1 MSSMKNLLPL
11 LLAVLPASA
20 QTGFEAS
27 VEAGVKA
34 ATDRARAATAIKPP
48 KLAPR
53 EIKDGVIPRLQRKTF
68 PLPADGKC
76 GLKDFSVVDYEARES
91 VKGDE
96 ASRLTV
102 AGAVIETTSPECLR
116 DYGVVQFIRGC
127 VYHARYSLPS
137 GAEIEKVFDVA
148 RHLRGPRVVFSHP
161 GWEVDRTELDPVY
174 MSYPDEESRV
184 DLYYTPRG
192 PLRLRPDAAS
202 LMADYKYFN
211 DPAQRRFL
219 KDTEAPASAFFVGD
233 VPEGGVSTVNEE
245 RTVLSAENS
254 SLEFRTC
261 VYRLQDVPSSGDP
274 AGEGVAPENGGP
286 IQCFGWMSRYTFDP
300 ATRDFVTDKFAGVD
314 PFCAQAPARVV
325 LPGS

>member
-1 MSSMKNLLPL
+1 MRTALALALLS
-11 LLAVLPASA
+11 VSVSA
-20 QTGFEAS
+20 QTVFETS

-34 ATDRARAATAIKPP
+34 ATDRARQTPKPAKPAA
-48 KLAPR
+48 APR

-68 PLPADGKC
+68 SPGAGC
-76 GLKDFSVVDYEARES
+76 GLKAFSLVDYETRES
-91 VKGDE
+91 VKNGE
-96 ASRLTV
+96 ATRLSV
-102 AGAVIETTSPECLR
+102 MGAVIETTAPECLR

-127 VYHARYSLPS
+127 VYHTRYSMPS

-148 RHLRGPRVVFSHP
+148 RRLRGPRVVFSHP
-161 GWEVDRTELDPVY
+161 GWEVDRTETDPVY

-233 VPEGGVSTVNEE
+233 VPEGGVSMINEE
-245 RTVLSAENS
+245 GTVLSAENS

-261 VYRLQDVPSSGDP
+261 VYRLQDVPATGDP

-286 IQCFGWMSRYTFDP
+286 IQCFGWMSRFTFDP
-300 ATRDFVTDKFAGVD
+300 ATRDYVTDKFSGVD
-314 PFCAQAPARVV
+314 PFCAQAPARAV

>member
-1 MSSMKNLLPL
+1 MRT
-11 LLAVLPASA
+11 LLALALLSVAASA
-20 QTGFEAS
+20 QTVFETQ

-34 ATDRARAATAIKPP
+34 ATDLARRMPKPAKPAA
-48 KLAPR
+48 APR
-53 EIKDGVIPRLQRKTF
+53 EVKDGVIPRLQRKEF
-68 PLPADGKC
+68 PLAAGAKC
-76 GLKDFSVVDYEARES
+76 GLKAFSLVDYETRES
-91 VKGDE
+91 VKNDE
-96 ASRLTV
+96 AARLSV
-102 AGAVIETTSPECLR
+102 MGAVIETTDPSCLR

-148 RHLRGPRVVFSHP
+148 RRLRGPRVVFSHP

-192 PLRLRPDAAS
+192 PLRLRPDGAS
-202 LMADYKYFN
+202 LMADFKYFN

-233 VPEGGVSTVNEE
+233 VPEGGVSVVDED

-254 SLEFRTC
+254 SLELRTC
-261 VYRLQDVPSSGDP
+261 VYRLQDVPAAGDP
-274 AGEGVAPENGGP
+274 AGEDTPPGSGGP
-286 IQCFGWMSRYTFDP
+286 IQCFGWASRYTFDP
-300 ATRDFVTDKFAGVD
+300 ATRDYVTDKFSGVD

-325 LPGS
+325 LPGN

>member
-1 MSSMKNLLPL
+1 MKTLLPL

-27 VEAGVKA
+27 VEAGVKGA
-34 ATDRARAATAIKPP
+34 AGQARKAAGIKQPMP
-48 KLAPR
+48 APAPR
-53 EIKDGVIPRLQRKTF
+53 EIKDGVIPRLQKKTF
-68 PLPADGKC
+68 PLAAGAKC
-76 GLKDFSVVDYEARES
+76 GLKAFSVVDYETRES
-91 VKGDE
+91 VKNGE
-96 ASRLTV
+96 AARLSV
-102 AGAVIETTSPECLR
+102 MGAVIETTSPECLR

-127 VYHARYSLPS
+127 VYHARYALPS

-192 PLRLRPDAAS
+192 PLRLRPDAGS

-233 VPEGGVSTVNEE
+233 VPEGGVSVIDEE

-254 SLEFRTC
+254 SLDFRTC
-261 VYRLQDVPSSGDP
+261 LYRLKDVPTTGDP
-274 AGEGVAPENGGP
+274 AGEGVSPENGGP

-300 ATRDFVTDKFAGVD
+300 ATRDFVTDKFSGVD
-314 PFCAQAPARVV
+314 PFCATAPARVP

>member
-1 MSSMKNLLPL
+1 MKNLLAL

-20 QTGFEAS
+20 QTGFES
-27 VEAGVKA
+27 QVEAGVKA
-34 ATDRARAATAIKPP
+34 AADRARSAKGAAAPKPAA
-48 KLAPR
+48 APR
-53 EIKDGVIPRLQRKTF
+53 ELKDGVIPRLQRQTF
-68 PLPADGKC
+68 ALASGAKC
-76 GLKDFSVVDYEARES
+76 GLKAFSVVDYETRES
-91 VKGDE
+91 VKNDE

-102 AGAVIETTSPECLR
+102 MGAVIETTSPECLR

-127 VYHARYSLPS
+127 VYHARYALPS

-148 RHLRGPRVVFSHP
+148 RRLRGPRVVFSHP
-161 GWEVDRTELDPVY
+161 AWEVDRTELDPVY

-184 DLYYTPRG
+184 DLYYTPRA

-211 DPAQRRFL
+211 DPAHRRFL

-233 VPEGGVSTVNEE
+233 VPEGGVSVVNEE
-245 RTVLSAENS
+245 RTILSAENT

-274 AGEGVAPENGGP
+274 AGEDAPTGNGGP
-286 IQCFGWMSRYTFDP
+286 LHCFGWASRYTFDP
-300 ATRDFVTDKFAGVD
+300 ATRDYVTDKFSGLD
-314 PFCAQAPARVV
+314 PFCAEAPDRVV

>member
-1 MSSMKNLLPL
+1 MKTLLPL
-11 LLAVLPASA
+11 LLAVLPAAA
-20 QTGFEAS
+20 QTGFEAQ

-34 ATDRARAATAIKPP
+34 AASQARKAAGIKQPAP
-48 KLAPR
+48 APR
-53 EIKDGVIPRLQRKTF
+53 EIKDGVIPRLQRKAF
-68 PLPADGKC
+68 PLAAGAKC
-76 GLKDFSVVDYEARES
+76 GLKAFSVVDYETRES
-91 VKGDE
+91 VKNGE
-96 ASRLTV
+96 AARLSV
-102 AGAVIETTSPECLR
+102 MGAVIETTSPECLR

-137 GAEIEKVFDVA
+137 GAELEKVFDVA

-161 GWEVDRTELDPVY
+161 GWEVDRTEIDPVY

-192 PLRLRPDAAS
+192 PLRLRPDAGS

-233 VPEGGVSTVNEE
+233 VPEGGVSVIDEE

-261 VYRLQDVPSSGDP
+261 VYRLKDVPATGDP

-286 IQCFGWMSRYTFDP
+286 IQCFGWTSRYTFDP
-300 ATRDFVTDKFAGVD
+300 ATRDFVTDKFSGVD
-314 PFCAQAPARVV
+314 PFCATAPTRVP
-325 LPGS
+325 LPEKS